1 MLNKLNE
8 EIKKAM
14 KARDMKRLST
24 LRGLM
29 AAAKNI
35 AIDDSR
41 KEASDE
47 DVLASVTKGL
57 KQRADSVEQYKNAGR
72 DDLVEVEEFEI
83 AIYKEFQPEQMGEEE
98 VAALVEKVISDTGAE
113 SKKDMGKVMGAL
125 MPLVKGKADGKLV
138 SKIVGMKL
146 T

>member
-1 MLNKLNE
+1 MVTKLND
-8 EIKKAM
+8 EIKTAM

-29 AAAKNI
+29 AAAKNV
-35 AIDDSR
+35 AIDDGR

-72 DDLVEVEEFEI
+72 DDLVEIEEFEI
-83 AIYKEFQPEQMGEEE
+83 AIYKEFQPEQMSEEE
-98 VAALVEKVISDTGAE
+98 VTALVEKVIADTGAE
-113 SKKDMGKVMGAL
+113 SKKDMGKVMGGL

-146 T
+146 N

>member
-1 MLNKLNE
+1 MISKLNE
-8 EIKKAM
+8 EIKTAM
-14 KARDMKRLST
+14 KARDMQRLST

-35 AIDDSR
+35 AIDDGR
-41 KEASDE
+41 KETSDE
-47 DVLASVTKGL
+47 DLLASVTKGL

-72 DDLVEVEEFEI
+72 DDLVEKEEFEI
-83 AIYKEFQPEQMGEEE
+83 AIYKEFQPEQMSEED
-98 VAALVEKVISDTGAE
+98 VTAIVEKVIADTGADG
-113 SKKDMGKVMGAL
+113 KKDMGKVMGAL

-146 T
+146 S